1 MATEIKVN
9 KFTTTTVSN
18 ADGYTISLFAD
29 GVLVK
34 QTKFGSNIPIAQ
46 GEKNVLFS
54 AENFGEFT
62 EDFNTKYVLATPEPA
77 PPPPTTP
84 TPTPSAINKDTKSKQ
99 VKYIAKTKY
108 NKPKSTPGGEFTYK
122 DTGKDYKGSYFEDY
136 KKRYFAGATPDDKGG
151 ELIKVRTELP
161 GQLLTA
167 AAALLAIALKSFFK
181 PKVKNSDKNKG
192 SIKRYFVQ
200 SKNTTKIAEV
210 SKEDYLAIRT
220 ELPNKN
226 FATVDW
232 IIKGPAEDKNFNG
245 YPFEGAA
252 SKNKKAI
259 QALEKQMPG
268 ISTFITDYSFL
279 VEDPT
284 ANQQPV
290 LSSTTVIEKDPEVKL
305 ENDRKA
311 NFDLRK

>member
-1 MATEIKVN
+1 MATDRN
-9 KFTTTTVSN
+9 
-18 ADGYTISLFAD
+18 
-29 GVLVK
+29 
-34 QTKFGSNIPIAQ
+34 
-46 GEKNVLFS
+46 
-54 AENFGEFT
+54 
-62 EDFNTKYVLATPEPA
+62 
-77 PPPPTTP
+77 
-84 TPTPSAINKDTKSKQ
+84 TKSKQ

-108 NKPKSTPGGEFTYK
+108 TEPKSTPGGEFAYK

-136 KKRYFAGATPDDKGG
+136 KKRYFAGATPDSKGG
-151 ELIKVRTELP
+151 ELVKVRTDLP
-161 GQLLTA
+161 GQLLTPA
-167 AAALLAIALKSFFK
+167 AAILAQAIRSFFL

-192 SIKRYFVQ
+192 TIKRHFVQ
-200 SKNTTKIAEV
+200 AKNTNKITEV
-210 SKEDYLAIRT
+210 SKEDYLAIKK

-226 FATVDW
+226 FATIEW
-232 IIKGPAEDKNFNG
+232 IIAGPAEDKNFNG

-259 QALEKQMPG
+259 QALEKQIPG

-284 ANQQPV
+284 TNQQPV
-290 LSSTTVIEKDPEVKL
+290 LSSNTEVEKDPLIQL

>member
-1 MATEIKVN
+1 MAT
-9 KFTTTTVSN
+9 
-18 ADGYTISLFAD
+18 DR
-29 GVLVK
+29 
-34 QTKFGSNIPIAQ
+34 
-46 GEKNVLFS
+46 
-54 AENFGEFT
+54 
-62 EDFNTKYVLATPEPA
+62 
-77 PPPPTTP
+77 
-84 TPTPSAINKDTKSKQ
+84 DTKSKQ

-108 NKPKSTPGGEFTYK
+108 TEPKSTPGGEFAFK

-136 KKRYFAGATPDDKGG
+136 RKKYFAGKTPDDKGG

-167 AAALLAIALKSFFK
+167 ATALLAMALRSFFK

-192 SIKRYFVQ
+192 AIKRYFVQ
-200 SKNTTKIAEV
+200 SKNTKKIAEV
-210 SKEDYLAIRT
+210 GKDDYLAIKKD
-220 ELPNKN
+220 LQNKN
-226 FATVDW
+226 LATIEW

-245 YPFEGAA
+245 YPYEGAA

-259 QALEKQMPG
+259 QALEPQMPG

-284 ANQQPV
+284 TSQKPV
-290 LSSTTVIEKDPEVKL
+290 LSTSTEVEKDPEVKL